1 MKKKLVCLGLF
12 LVIIVSV
19 LLGCVGATY
28 AEVGTNFANN
38 KIVRVG
44 MLNMQPM
51 LYYDENGKEAG
62 YDYDYLME
70 IAKYTGWKYEFVPY
84 IGSGADARLFAD
96 LQSGVIDVYGSA
108 TKSTYTTQRFS
119 FTEFSEGVTYTTINV
134 LKGEDRFSSFDIS
147 TLNEGCKIGAVN
159 TNTASIQGLK
169 AYLEANGLHPEV
181 VEGYENSEALLAAL
195 KSGEVDAMLS
205 KDVINVPDTNIL
217 IRFSPQEFYFITAK
231 GNDEIIR
238 GLNTAMLNILNF
250 EPLLQ
255 KQLTEK
261 HYSYSHYNELVLS
274 KAEKAYIASL
284 APIKIASGVNIKP
297 LEYFDDNG
305 KFTGLTADVL
315 SELTNRT
322 GVKFEI
328 QPYDTVN
335 DAVNAVRNGNAD
347 IVTGLYKDS
356 DKDLDAELNYFMP
369 FLNIPIVM
377 VRNTKTDMAADNLK
391 MSYSGYFNLSS
402 NNETNLRIKYDTY
415 AMAIS
420 AVNTRKVDYCY
431 GNVYS
436 TDYYRST
443 LNLNNLVITA
453 TGYTMPFSM
462 AAGSYD
468 DTFIISTLNKAIASI
483 SSDTMNEYVVSN
495 ITKLDNSST
504 FGDYLRN
511 NPWIIVCIV
520 VLGVLLI
527 AIVVLLFVLY
537 KQKITKTFGTKYRTL
552 ANIAEE
558 ILFDYDIKKDKLVF
572 NSPEGFRFGL
582 QVETERFLQKF
593 NNGEFPQIEFEGG
606 TELKDGDGDKYEKL
620 MHYIAADGSVSHYK
634 MVVVMLPSVSS
645 SKSNS
650 TQIVGRIINVEK
662 DIVEKQTLIDLAS
675 KDALTGIYNNKTF
688 HEIVNNVLTHQPELK
703 HAMMII
709 DVDDFKQIND
719 EYGHMQGDK
728 ILKWIA
734 SAISG
739 SLRNDDVA
747 ARVGGDEFAVFMRNY
762 KDRDNIEQLAE
773 RILHNFEKLSKDS
786 GITVS
791 CSLGVAMYP
800 DNAVNFDELYKIAD
814 SAMYEIKR
822 SSKHDYKISG
832 DKHNKDK

>member
-19 LLGCVGATY
+19 LLGCVGVTY
-28 AEVGTNFANN
+28 AEIGTNFAS
-38 KIVRVG
+38 KTVVRVG
-44 MLNMQPM
+44 IQDISPM
-51 LYYDENGKEAG
+51 LYYDKDSKVAG

-84 IGSGADARLFAD
+84 IEGSADKRMMAD
-96 LQSGVIDVYGSA
+96 LKAGKLDIACSG
-108 TKSTYTTQRFS
+108 TKAAFS
-119 FTEFSEGVTYTTINV
+119 SNDFAFTEFSEGVIYTTINV
-134 LKGEDRFSSFDIS
+134 LDEEDRFSSFDIS
-147 TLNEGCKIGAVN
+147 TLNNGCKIGTVN
-159 TNTASIQGLK
+159 TNTPSIQGLK
-169 AYLEANGLHPEV
+169 AYLDANGLHPEV
-181 VEGYENSEALLAAL
+181 VEGYASSAALLEAMKA
-195 KSGEVDAMLS
+195 GEVDAMLS
-205 KDVINVPDTNIL
+205 KDVIDVPGTNIL
-217 IRFSPQEFYFITAK
+217 IRFSPQEFYFVTGK
-231 GNDEIIR
+231 GNDDIIR

-261 HYSYSHYNELVLS
+261 HFSYSNYNELVLS
-274 KAEKAYIASL
+274 KDEKAYIASL

-297 LEYFDDNG
+297 LEYFDTNG

-322 GVKFEI
+322 GIKFQI

-335 DAVNAVRNGNAD
+335 DAVNAVRNGKAD
-347 IVTGLYKDS
+347 IVSGLYKDS
-356 DKDLDAELNYFMP
+356 DRNLDAELNYFMP

-377 VRNTKTDMAADNLK
+377 VRNTKTDMAADNLR
-391 MSYSGYFNLSS
+391 MSYSGYFNVSS
-402 NNETNLRIKYDTY
+402 TNETTIRMPYDTY

-420 AVNTRKVDYCY
+420 AVNTRKADYCY

-453 TGYTMPFSM
+453 TGNTMPFSM

-495 ITKLDNSST
+495 ITKLDNSTT

-520 VLGVLLI
+520 VLGVFFI
-527 AIVVLLFVLY
+527 AIVILLFVLY

-606 TELKDGDGDKYEKL
+606 TEFKDGDGDKYEKL

-634 MVVVMLPSVSS
+634 MVVVMLPGVSS
-645 SKSNS
+645 SKTNK

-762 KDRDNIEQLAE
+762 KDRENIEQLAE
-773 RILHNFEKLSKDS
+773 RILYNFEKLSKDS

-832 DKHNKDK
+832 DKHNKD

>member
-28 AEVGTNFANN
+28 AEGETNFATN
-38 KIVRVG
+38 KIVRVAVQD
-44 MLNMQPM
+44 MAPM
-51 LYYDENGKEAG
+51 LYYDENGDVKG

-70 IAKYTGWKYEFVPY
+70 IAKYTGWKYEFVRY
-84 IGSGADARLFAD
+84 TGSGADKRMQADMQAGKLDIACSAIKAAYSSENFA
-96 LQSGVIDVYGSA
+96 
-108 TKSTYTTQRFS
+108 
-119 FTEFSEGVTYTTINV
+119 FTELSEGVIYTTINV
-134 LKGEDRFSSFDIS
+134 LDGEDRFSSFDIS
-147 TLNEGCKIGAVN
+147 TLNDGCKIGVVG
-159 TNTASIQGLK
+159 TDTPSIRGLK
-169 AYLEANGLHPEV
+169 TYLESNGLHPEIV
-181 VEGYENSEALLAAL
+181 DGYLNSNALLTSL

-205 KDVINVPDTNIL
+205 KDVNNVPDTNIL
-217 IRFSPQEFYFITAK
+217 IRFSPQEFYFATAK

-274 KAEKAYIASL
+274 REEKAYIASL
-284 APIKIASGVNIKP
+284 APITVASGANIKP

-305 KFTGLTADVL
+305 KFSGLTADIL
-315 SELTNRT
+315 EELTNRT
-322 GVKFEI
+322 GIRFQIK
-328 QPYDTVN
+328 PYRTIN
-335 DAVNAVRNGNAD
+335 DAVNAVKNGQAD
-347 IVTGLYKDS
+347 IASGLYKNS
-356 DKDLDAELNYFMP
+356 VNSLDEGLNYFMP
-369 FLNIPIVM
+369 FLDIPIVM
-377 VRNTKTDMAADNLK
+377 VRNTKTDMSAKNLK
-391 MSYSGYFNLSS
+391 MSYYGYVNTSGLNVSD
-402 NNETNLRIKYDTY
+402 NRIKYDTY
-415 AMAIS
+415 DLAIT
-420 AVNTRKVDYCY
+420 AVNTRKADYCY

-436 TDYYRST
+436 TDYYRSS
-443 LNLNNLVITA
+443 LNLNKLIITG
-453 TGYTMPFSM
+453 TGDAMPFCM
-462 AAGSYD
+462 ASTSYD
-468 DTFIISTLNKAIASI
+468 DVFVISTLNKAIASLSTNTI
-483 SSDTMNEYVVSN
+483 NEYVATN
-495 ITKLDNSST
+495 IAKLDASST
-504 FGDYLRN
+504 FGDYLIN

-520 VLGVLLI
+520 VLGVFFI
-527 AIVVLLFVLY
+527 AIVILLFVLY

-582 QVETERFLQKF
+582 QVETEHFLQKF

-634 MVVVMLPSVSS
+634 MVVVMLPNVSS
-645 SKSNS
+645 SKSSS

-762 KDRDNIEQLAE
+762 KERENIEQLAE
-773 RILHNFEKLSKDS
+773 RILYNFEKLSKDS

-814 SAMYEIKR
+814 SAMYDIKR

-832 DKHNKDK
+832 DKH

>member
-119 FTEFSEGVTYTTINV
+119 FAEFSEGVTYTTINV

-274 KAEKAYIASL
+274 KDEKAYIASL

-832 DKHNKDK
+832 DKHNKE

>member
-1 MKKKLVCLGLF
+1 MKKKLVCLGLS

-453 TGYTMPFSM
+453 TGFTMPFSM

-762 KDRDNIEQLAE
+762 KDRENIEQLAE

-832 DKHNKDK
+832 DKHNKE

>member
-28 AEVGTNFANN
+28 AEVGTNFATN

-44 MLNMQPM
+44 IQNIKPM
-51 LYYDENGKEAG
+51 LYYDDSGKIAG

-70 IAKYTGWKYEFVPY
+70 IAKYTGWKYEFVSY
-84 IGSGADARLFAD
+84 TGSGADKRMQADMQDGKLDIACSAIKAAYSSENFA
-96 LQSGVIDVYGSA
+96 
-108 TKSTYTTQRFS
+108 
-119 FTEFSEGVTYTTINV
+119 FTELSEGVIYTTINV
-134 LKGEDRFSSFDIS
+134 LDGEDRFSSFDIS
-147 TLNEGCKIGAVN
+147 TLNDGCKIGVVG
-159 TNTASIQGLK
+159 TDTPSIRGLK
-169 AYLEANGLHPEV
+169 TYLESNGLHPEIV
-181 VEGYENSEALLAAL
+181 DGYPNSNALLTSL

-205 KDVINVPDTNIL
+205 KDVNNVPDTNIL
-217 IRFSPQEFYFITAK
+217 IRFSPQEFYFATAK

-274 KAEKAYIASL
+274 KDEKAYIASL

-297 LEYFDDNG
+297 LEYFDANG

-322 GVKFEI
+322 GIKFQI

-335 DAVNAVRNGNAD
+335 DAVNAVRNGKAD
-347 IVTGLYKDS
+347 IVSGLYKDS
-356 DKDLDAELNYFMP
+356 DRDLDAELNYFMP

-377 VRNTKTDMAADNLK
+377 VRNTKTDMAADNLR
-391 MSYSGYFNLSS
+391 MSYSGYFNVSS
-402 NNETNLRIKYDTY
+402 TNETTIRMPYDTY

-420 AVNTRKVDYCY
+420 AVNTRKADYCY

-453 TGYTMPFSM
+453 TGNTMPFSM

-495 ITKLDNSST
+495 ITKLDNSTT

-520 VLGVLLI
+520 VLGVFFI
-527 AIVVLLFVLY
+527 AIVILLFVLY

-606 TELKDGDGDKYEKL
+606 TEFKDGDGDKYEKL

-634 MVVVMLPSVSS
+634 MVVVMLPGVSS
-645 SKSNS
+645 SKTNK

-762 KDRDNIEQLAE
+762 KDRENIEQLAE
-773 RILHNFEKLSKDS
+773 RILYNFEKLSKDS

-832 DKHNKDK
+832 DKHNKD

>member
-832 DKHNKDK
+832 DKHNKE

>member
-38 KIVRVG
+38 KIVRVAVQ
-44 MLNMQPM
+44 NISPM
-51 LYYDENGKEAG
+51 LYYDENGDVTG
-62 YDYDYLME
+62 YDYDYLMA

-84 IGSGADARLFAD
+84 IDGNGDENMAEDLKSRKIDIACSAAKTSDAFNSDSHA
-96 LQSGVIDVYGSA
+96 
-108 TKSTYTTQRFS
+108 
-119 FTEFSEGVTYTTINV
+119 FTEFSEGVIYTTINV
-134 LKGEDRFSSFDIS
+134 RKGEDRFSSFDIS
-147 TLNEGCKIGAVN
+147 TLNNGCKIGVVNRAV
-159 TNTASIQGLK
+159 ASIDGLK
-169 AYLEANGLHPEV
+169 AYLEANGLAPEIV
-181 VEGYENSEALLAAL
+181 GYQTFDSLVSAL

-205 KDVINVPDTNIL
+205 KDVTNVPDTNIL
-217 IRFSPQEFYFITAK
+217 IRFSPQEFYFVTGK

-261 HYSYSHYNELVLS
+261 YLSYSNYNELVLS
-274 KAEKAYIASL
+274 KDEKAYIASL

-297 LEYFDDNG
+297 LEYFDANG

-322 GVKFEI
+322 GIKFQI
-328 QPYDTVN
+328 QPYDTIN
-335 DAVNAVRNGNAD
+335 DAVNAVRNGKAD
-347 IVTGLYKDS
+347 IVSGLYKDS
-356 DKDLDAELNYFMP
+356 DRNLDAELNYFMP

-377 VRNTKTDMAADNLK
+377 VRNTKTDMAADNLR
-391 MSYSGYFNLSS
+391 MSYSGYFNVSS
-402 NNETNLRIKYDTY
+402 TNETTIRMPYDTY

-420 AVNTRKVDYCY
+420 AVNTRKADYCY

-453 TGYTMPFSM
+453 TGNTMPFSM

-495 ITKLDNSST
+495 ITKLDNSTT

-520 VLGVLLI
+520 VLGVFFI
-527 AIVVLLFVLY
+527 AIVILLFVLY

-606 TELKDGDGDKYEKL
+606 TEFKDGDGDKYEKL

-634 MVVVMLPSVSS
+634 MVVVMLPGVSS
-645 SKSNS
+645 SKTNK

-762 KDRDNIEQLAE
+762 KDRENIEQLAE
-773 RILHNFEKLSKDS
+773 RILYNFEKLSKDS

-832 DKHNKDK
+832 DKHNKD

>member
-347 IVTGLYKDS
+347 IVTVLYKDS

-832 DKHNKDK
+832 DKHNKE

>member
-274 KAEKAYIASL
+274 KDEKAYIASL

-832 DKHNKDK
+832 DKHNKE